1 VIMRTSLQWVRA
13 GSRLGLIALLAGIPV
28 VHAAGTTPAHRYSIS
43 GSLEAVA
50 AEKSTSSAA
59 LGIEGR
65 LSAPA
70 KDVGLQS
77 GGDFVVMAK
86 LAESP
91 LGCSGGDTIFVD
103 GFDP

>member
-1 VIMRTSLQWVRA
+1 MRTSLQWVR
-13 GSRLGLIALLAGIPV
+13 GGPRFGLIALLAGLPL
-28 VHAAGTTPAHRYSIS
+28 VHAAGETPAHRYSIS

-50 AEKSTSSAA
+50 AEKATSGAP

-65 LSAPA
+65 LSAPP
-70 KDVGLQS
+70 KDAGLQS

-91 LGCSGGDTIFVD
+91 LGCSGSDTIFAD

>member
-1 VIMRTSLQWVRA
+1 MRTSLQWVRA
-13 GSRLGLIALLAGIPV
+13 GSRLGLIALLAGIPIA
-28 VHAAGTTPAHRYSIS
+28 HAAGTAAHRYSIS

-50 AEKSTSSAA
+50 AEKSKSSAP

-65 LSAPA
+65 LSAPP

-91 LGCSGGDTIFVD
+91 LGCSGSDTIFVD

>member
-1 VIMRTSLQWVRA
+1 MRTSLQWV
-13 GSRLGLIALLAGIPV
+13 GGGPRLGLIVLLAGV
-28 VHAAGTTPAHRYSIS
+28 SSVHAAGKTQSTHRYAIS

-50 AEKSTSSAA
+50 TEKATTGAP

-65 LSAPA
+65 LTAPA

-91 LGCSGGDTIFVD
+91 LGCSGSDTIFAD
-103 GFDP
+103 DFDP

>member
-1 VIMRTSLQWVRA
+1 MRTSLQWVRVSA
-13 GSRLGLIALLAGIPV
+13 VLASIALLAAVPT
-28 VHAAGTTPAHRYSIS
+28 VHAAGKTPPAHRYAIH
-43 GSLEAVA
+43 GSLEAA
-50 AEKSTSSAA
+50 APEKTAASAA
-59 LGIEGR
+59 FGLDGR
-65 LSAPA
+65 LSAPP

-91 LGCSGGDTIFVD
+91 LGCSGDDTIFVD